1 MIIWALTDN
10 RVGNNKQTLA
20 LAKRLGKHKVVHVK
34 YTVLA
39 KLPSFGSNGFKLKE
53 KGCPDLVIAAG
64 RKLANVAWHLKK
76 KHGCKVIQIMNP
88 GKKLLKKF
96 EHVIVP
102 EHDQVVDAPNVIK
115 ITGAV
120 CESKTYEPTNN
131 QTVHVAVLVGNVKAA
146 EAAKLAEIINANP
159 ATYQITTSRRT
170 EEEAVYI
177 LETQINQPYELYKY
191 GSSAPNPYN
200 EYTQK
205 ADIIMVTGDSV
216 NMISEAAHT
225 SKPLYIFEV
234 ETKDKFKHLWQ
245 QLCARGIARML
256 GQDPLQ
262 KWSYQPLNNL
272 ELVMQTLRACL
283 RSFCLPVFVYFC
295 CKFSCNF

>member
-20 LAKRLGKHKVVHVK
+20 LAERLGKHKVVKVK

-53 KGCPDLVIAAG
+53 KGRPDLVIAAG

-102 EHDQVVDAPNVIK
+102 EHDQVVDSKNVIK

-120 CESKTYEPTNN
+120 CESKTYPATNN
-131 QTVHVAVLVGNVKAA
+131 QTTHVAVLVGNIKAA
-146 EAAKLAEIINANP
+146 EAAKLAEYINAYP

-177 LETQINQPYELYKY
+177 LEHQISQPHELYKY

-200 EYTQK
+200 DYIEK

-225 SKPLYIFEV
+225 GKPLYILEV

-256 GQDPLQ
+256 AGQPLE
-262 KWSYQPLNNL
+262 KWNYTPLNNI
-272 ELVMQTLRACL
+272 EEVMQALATSA
-283 RSFCLPVFVYFC
+283 
-295 CKFSCNF
+295 